1 MTFQMSEL
9 GFLLQQLMKIS
20 IKHKESDSEVETIA
34 ELWVNLM
41 LTQVKANKI
50 IEEEV
55 ASNLRG
61 INKSCP
67 PVAKDII

>member
-1 MTFQMSEL
+1 
-9 GFLLQQLMKIS
+9 MKIS
-20 IKHKESDSEVETIA
+20 TKYKESDNEIETIA

-50 IEEEV
+50 NEEV

-67 PVAKDII
+67 PTTKDII